1 MIAQIFGVI
10 FVIPESP
17 RWLAKNG
24 QVEEAERVLTMIY
37 KPEYVQIYKRSL
49 ARKMGWMRATTTL
62 PLLKQYKVLF
72 SKYLRLIVI
81 GCGLMVC

>member
-1 MIAQIFGVI
+1 MVSIF

-24 QVEEAERVLTMIY
+24 QVEEAEKVLEQIY

-49 ARKMGWMRATTTL
+49 AREISWIRTANML
-62 PLLKQYKVLF
+62 PLLA
-72 SKYLRLIVI
+72 
-81 GCGLMVC
+81 